1 MNDTE
6 TTLTAQLRH
15 DRMTVQDSDGGR
27 WWPTDAGQNVI
38 DASEDPEGE
47 AISLAESHD
56 RKMGEWH
63 Q

>member
-6 TTLTAQLRH
+6 TTFTASILN
-15 DRMTVQDSDGGR
+15 DRMTVEDSDGGR
-27 WWPTDAGQNVI
+27 WWPTDAAQEAI

-47 AISLAESHD
+47 AIRLAESHD
-56 RKMGEWH
+56 RKMGEWR